1 MGHFTGIFAKGAQ
14 ATTVVLYLQPA
25 EVAGSIPVLPTQKKR
40 LLAEK
45 S

>member
-25 EVAGSIPVLPTQKKR
+25 EVADSISSSPTQKKR
-40 LLAEK
+40 LLAGK